1 MPPDH
6 PDSPHHPDSKI
17 ENRNSAHPVFH
28 YALLR
33 TDASS
38 AARRGM
44 FQTPHG
50 SVQTPAFMPVG
61 TQGTVKGVT
70 VDQLRATGAQMILGN
85 TYHLA
90 LRPGEDVINDLGGL
104 HTFFGWDGPILTDS
118 GGFQVYSLA
127 DRAQTEETGVRF
139 CSHIDGTAMELTP
152 ERAIAI
158 QATLGSDIAMQ
169 LDHVVG
175 LPAERAVVADAM
187 RRSLRWAKRCQQAQ
201 TRNDQAIFA
210 IVQGGLDPELR
221 RESARELVKLDFP
234 GYAIGGLSVG
244 EPPAAMV
251 RALDFTV
258 PQLPADR
265 PRYLMGVGRPLDL
278 LEAIARGIDLFD
290 CVIPTRNGR
299 NALAFTDE
307 GPLRLRN
314 QRYTRDEAPLEANC
328 PCCACRHSRGYLRHL
343 FQAGEMLGPILLSI
357 HNLTYYQRLMSAAR
371 DAIEQDVFAA
381 FHAARLSGWNQGAR
395 SELASGG
402 CGPSDA

>member
-6 PDSPHHPDSKI
+6 LESSNHPDSKT
-17 ENRNSAHPVFH
+17 EDQNSACPAFH
-28 YALLR
+28 YELLR
-33 TDASS
+33 TDAGS
-38 AARRGM
+38 AARRGV

-50 SVQTPAFMPVG
+50 AVQTPAFMPVG

-90 LRPGEDVINDLGGL
+90 VRPGEDVVADLGGL
-104 HTFFGWDGPILTDS
+104 HSFFGWDGPILTDS
-118 GGFQVYSLA
+118 GGFQVFSLA
-127 DRAQTEETGVRF
+127 DRAQIEETGVRF
-139 CSHIDGTAMELTP
+139 CSHVDGAAMELTP

-158 QATLGSDIAMQ
+158 QAALGSDIAMQ
-169 LDHVVG
+169 LDHVIA

-187 RRSLRWAKRCQQAQ
+187 RRSLRWAERCQQAQ
-201 TRNDQAIFA
+201 TRSDQALFA

-221 RESARELVKLDFP
+221 QESARELVKLDFL

-244 EPPAAMV
+244 EPAAAMV
-251 RALDFTV
+251 RTLDFTV
-258 PQLPADR
+258 PELPASR
-265 PRYLMGVGRPLDL
+265 PRYLMGVGRPVDL
-278 LEAIARGIDLFD
+278 LEAISRGVDLFD
-290 CVIPTRNGR
+290 CVLPTRNGR

-314 QRYTRDEAPLEANC
+314 QRHTRDEAPLEANC
-328 PCCACRHSRGYLRHL
+328 PCPACRHSRGYLRHL

-371 DAIEQDVFAA
+371 NAIEQDRFAA
-381 FHAARLSGWNQGAR
+381 FCKAQLSGWNR
-395 SELASGG
+395 TER
-402 CGPSDA
+402 P